1 MVLQGPWYAHL
12 LRMQCTMYSVL
23 ACWSNLQQCTAP
35 LACDWYA
42 TGVWGAT
49 SGLSLST
56 ISGGTTQG
64 GRGGRL
70 DGDRE
75 RGEAGYG
82 GCRGETHFPDLRLPT
97 AQPTADLRLW
107 PKPNRWVP
115 GWHVRWPI
123 GIYLDNDVEA
133 GAWRYP
139 TADPEQTYDCKR
151 IHLFVS
157 YPVSSLPIVAFLYR
171 LQNGT

>member
-82 GCRGETHFPDLRLPT
+82 GCRGETHFPDLRLP

-115 GWHVRWPI
+115 GWHM
-123 GIYLDNDVEA
+123 LD
-133 GAWRYP
+133 G
-139 TADPEQTYDCKR
+139 
-151 IHLFVS
+151 L
-157 YPVSSLPIVAFLYR
+157 
-171 LQNGT
+171 